1 MARFEKLIDRL
12 KKLLDNEKGSLRK
25 IKTMYSTEI
34 DIKNQL
40 EKVLRKC
47 VEDVKA
53 EIVKKK
59 SENKSVY
66 CKYLSM
72 TN

>member
-1 MARFEKLIDRL
+1 LARFEKLIDRL

-66 CKYLSM
+66 CKCLSM